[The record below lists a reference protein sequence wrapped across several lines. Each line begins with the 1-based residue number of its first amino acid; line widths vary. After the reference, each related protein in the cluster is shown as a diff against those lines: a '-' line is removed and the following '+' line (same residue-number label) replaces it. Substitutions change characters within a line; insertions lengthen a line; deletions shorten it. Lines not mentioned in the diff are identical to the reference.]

1 VRSGTTKMPKIK
13 TGCLTSPILTFSP
26 LSECTLTGGGFQFHG
41 FVRQSLINLSHCNK
55 MDNLV
60 VLFLLVFLK
69 FLQEEVH

>member
-1 VRSGTTKMPKIK
+1 MHSDRGD
-13 TGCLTSPILTFSP
+13 
-26 LSECTLTGGGFQFHG
+26 FQFHG

>member
-1 VRSGTTKMPKIK
+1 MCCGIK
-13 TGCLTSPILTFSP
+13 G
-26 LSECTLTGGGFQFHG
+26 
-41 FVRQSLINLSHCNK
+41 NK